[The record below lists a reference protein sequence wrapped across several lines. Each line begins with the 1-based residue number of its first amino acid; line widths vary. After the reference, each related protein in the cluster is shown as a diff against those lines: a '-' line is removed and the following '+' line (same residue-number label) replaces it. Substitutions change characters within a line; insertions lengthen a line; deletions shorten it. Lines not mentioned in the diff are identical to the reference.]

1 MFIGDSRFGQ
11 IDSHFGHALFS
22 GVFPLKIAG
31 TIPTFETDVF
41 DMIQRIRLSFFI
53 LLITSF
59 YACESSFL
67 SEEASAVQEELYQ
80 IINNSIENGVDLSK
94 EIAIVN
100 EKYGDVISNNQALQ
114 YLYKATQGVNYNTKG
129 DYVKSRPI
137 LQEVLPYYEGLEFN
151 EGLFIIYRCLGYSY
165 YEESNY
171 ALAFDY
177 YYKAFRSTED
187 PEELGDISLDIAEVY
202 NELNLKEDTQIF
214 LDVAKENFLKSGNEE
229 YLNYVNL
236 GYYAINAKGFED
248 PQSVNPIIA
257 YLTEVEDAE
266 NLNFAYFNK
275 AKRFLG
281 VNKDSALFYN
291 QKSLEL
297 AELTESRPYIALA
310 GLIATRVYLDSNEI
324 DKAETEGIALM
335 KLLREFEL
343 ESYLLYIYEEMIT
356 VYERKGDYVTANQY
370 HQRKD
375 SIIAQQQNTIQ
386 IKSIADVRLRDEVV
400 TKNDEIASQIENR
413 NLLIL
418 LFIVFALLAAILIQ
432 AIINRNK
439 RRKLQIE
446 NDLAKEKEL
455 NHIRTKFLG
464 NVSHEIRTPLT
475 LVTGNIQLALE
486 ELEDP
491 EKATRYLDSAL
502 HNSKKVIEDANEILQ
517 ILKYEKGKQEV
528 HYTATAV
535 DKFFKRTFLSFDSTA
550 NDKGIML
557 EYNSSVPT
565 SLWSN
570 MDQNKTEKILN
581 NLITNA
587 LKFSPSDTK
596 IICNASLENNQI
608 KVTIIDYGVGIHSE
622 DQQKIFDRFYQS
634 QHTKSV
640 GGIGIGLALSKEFA
654 NLLQGSLT
662 VESTVNKGSS
672 FTLTLPLEEV
682 ESPIEVILPI
692 KEVKKGQKPRLLV
705 VEDNIEMSKY
715 LSEILGKDYEI
726 TQAFDGEDALKKIK
740 EQDFDLITSDVM
752 MPKVDGFELRE
763 EVNKLPNKKD
773 IPYILITAKVLDRD
787 KIKGYNLGINDYI
800 VKPFN
805 KNELL
810 ARVSNLIENSINKK
824 AWKLETKEIEEE
836 SFDQKLVYQ
845 IQTVVE
851 DNMSNENFKIEDLAR
866 EIGYSQRQLSRLLNE
881 YTGMSPVKFV
891 LEIRLQRAYQLIQ
904 SKVYPTLSE
913 VKYEIGI
920 SSTPYFNTKFKERF
934 GVKPRDL

>member
-1 MFIGDSRFGQ
+1 MACD
-11 IDSHFGHALFS
+11 
-22 GVFPLKIAG
+22 
-31 TIPTFETDVF
+31 PT
-41 DMIQRIRLSFFI
+41 S
-53 LLITSF
+53 
-59 YACESSFL
+59 L
-67 SEEASAVQEELYQ
+67 SEEASIVQDELYQ
-80 IINNSIENGVDLSK
+80 IITNSVENGTDVSDEISK
-94 EIAIVN
+94 VYEQYGSLIDEN
-100 EKYGDVISNNQALQ
+100 ESLQ
-114 YLYKATQGVNYNTKG
+114 YLYKATQGINFNTKG
-129 DYVKSRPI
+129 EYSKGRP
-137 LQEVLPYYEGLEFN
+137 LLLETLPYYEAIEFN
-151 EGLFIIYRCLGYSY
+151 EGLFILYRSIGYSY
-165 YEESNY
+165 YEELNF
-171 ALAFDY
+171 ALAFEY

-187 PEELGDISLDIAEVY
+187 PEELGELSLDIAEVY
-202 NELNLKEDTQIF
+202 NDLNLKEDTQVF
-214 LDVAKENFLKSGNEE
+214 LDLARMNFLESGNDE

-236 GYYAINAKGFED
+236 GYYAINAYDFQNV
-248 PQSVNPIIA
+248 QSVNPIID
-257 YLTEVEDAE
+257 YLIEVEDAS

-275 AKRFLG
+275 AKKFLT
-281 VNKDSALFYN
+281 VNRDSALFYN

-297 AELTESRPYIALA
+297 AELTDSKPYIALSR
-310 GLIATRVYLDSNEI
+310 LISTRIYLNYDELE
-324 DKAETEGIALM
+324 KAETEVL
-335 KLLREFEL
+335 KLVDFLNEYEL
-343 ESYLLYIYEEMIT
+343 ESYLLYAYEEM
-356 VYERKGDYVTANQY
+356 VVLYEKKGDYVQANEY
-370 HQRKD
+370 YKKREA
-375 SIIAQQQNTIQ
+375 IIDLQQSTIQ
-386 IKSIADVRLRDEVV
+386 IKSIADARLRDEVV

-413 NLLIL
+413 NLLLL
-418 LFIVFALLAAILIQ
+418 LFIVFTLAVAMLIQ
-432 AIINRNK
+432 FIINRNK

-455 NHIRTKFLG
+455 NQIRTKFLG

-486 ELEDP
+486 DLDDP
-491 EKATRYLDSAL
+491 EKVNRYLESAL

-550 NDKGIML
+550 NDKGIVL
-557 EYNSSVPT
+557 EYNSSIPAN
-565 SLWSN
+565 LWSN
-570 MDQNKTEKILN
+570 MDQNKTEKIIN

-587 LKFSPSDTK
+587 LKFSSSDSK
-596 IICNASLENNQI
+596 IICNASAENDQI
-608 KVTIIDYGVGIHSE
+608 QVTVIDFGMGIHTE

-654 NLLQGSLT
+654 TLLQGSLN

-672 FTLTLPLEEV
+672 FTLTLPLNEI
-682 ESPIEVILPI
+682 ESPVEIVVET

-705 VEDNIEMSKY
+705 VEDNVEMSKY
-715 LSEILGKDYEI
+715 LLEILGKDYEI
-726 TQAFDGEDALKKIK
+726 TQAFDGEDALAKIK
-740 EQDFDLITSDVM
+740 ERDFDLITSDVM

-763 EVNKLPNKKD
+763 KVNKLPNKKD

-810 ARVSNLIENSINKK
+810 ARVSNLIENSTNKK
-824 AWKLETKEIEEE
+824 AWKLETKEIEAE
-836 SFDQKLVYQ
+836 SFDQKLVNQ
-845 IQTVVE
+845 IQQVVE
-851 DNMSNENFKIEDLAR
+851 DNMSNEDFKIEDLAR

-934 GVKPRDL
+934 GIKPGDL